1 MLPRWIRRFSRCPAG
16 PLTCAGLTARSAA
29 TVPRA
34 GDGRVLPVTAFPGP
48 GLETWAGA
56 LGRGVTGGPMRTCGC
71 PAALPTGCAQR
82 ELDAPPGPPS
92 THTSR
97 RARARCGLPGVQ
109 PRVAMSLCAGSL
121 TRGTSCTRGQ
131 QGAKGPASGGDLELR
146 GDVGE
151 GHAEALR
158 VDGPPEGAG
167 SRALPALLGT
177 DGARPCV
184 SDGHCPPRDRTRRL
198 TAPSGLQG
206 HLGQSGPT

>member
-1 MLPRWIRRFSRCPAG
+1 MDQTLLPLPRWPAQLRRPDRPLRSDCPQG
-16 PLTCAGLTARSAA
+16 RRRQSA
-29 TVPRA
+29 PCYRLSWPWA
-34 GDGRVLPVTAFPGP
+34 GD
-48 GLETWAGA
+48 
-56 LGRGVTGGPMRTCGC
+56 LGRRSWTWGDGGPYEDLWLSCCSAHRLC
-71 PAALPTGCAQR
+71 R

-151 GHAEALR
+151 GHTEALR

-184 SDGHCPPRDRTRRL
+184 LDRHCPPWDRTRRL